1 MSPIIRFSMKMQ
13 IALDKLYIKVAPA
26 SIISNHADVGTIRES
41 LKTKTMDEIDDNQLM
56 VSHSA

>member
-1 MSPIIRFSMKMQ
+1 MKMQ

-56 VSHSA
+56 VSHSAE